1 MLGAAG
7 AGGLGAKMSDE
18 PKKQPL
24 TFEVDGVGYE
34 IEKVHGLVEPKPITE
49 EELAQLERELRAEAT
64 EPETANVSAQL
75 TLRLVA
81 EVRRLHG
88 LATCE
93 ACVRGYRLTPDGL
106 HYDDDGGGGTWGIC
120 RTQVLR
126 SERAELARAGTPFG
140 RVGNMRPEDIPPPS
154 KGRLLHDLVSTGQQ
168 SLSRCRTCGKVMHMC
183 GDLAHDTAWLET
195 CPGPPPVEAKP

>member
-1 MLGAAG
+1 MT
-7 AGGLGAKMSDE
+7 D
-18 PKKQPL
+18 
-24 TFEVDGVGYE
+24 
-34 IEKVHGLVEPKPITE
+34 EPKPITE
-49 EELAQLERELRAEAT
+49 EELAKIERVASAILGGQGLAYARSLDDPLLVEIAEV
-64 EPETANVSAQL
+64 ANTGL
-75 TLRLVA
+75 GDTLSRLVA
-81 EVRRLHG
+81 EVRRLRG

-93 ACVRGYRLTPDGL
+93 ACARGYRLTPDGL

-183 GDLAHDTAWLET
+183 GDLAHDTDTPWLET
-195 CPGPPPVEAKP
+195 CPGPPPVEAKS